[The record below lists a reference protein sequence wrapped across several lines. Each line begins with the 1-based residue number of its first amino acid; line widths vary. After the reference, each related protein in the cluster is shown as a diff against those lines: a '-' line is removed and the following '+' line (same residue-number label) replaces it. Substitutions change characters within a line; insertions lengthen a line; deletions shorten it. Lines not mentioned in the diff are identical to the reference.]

1 MKQILL
7 GITILIS
14 FQAFSQQDLQMSR
27 LNNSCDTLVV
37 KTSVWFNFGSGTT
50 CPQLASYEVS
60 SNSDTME
67 LKLYYNVSG
76 FWPQVGCEKVDTI
89 TSIIL
94 PNVTVLKGIAYSLSN
109 NDSIIT
115 STAQIEICSQTGVET
130 IFNGFSYMMFPN
142 PFSSHVNI
150 NYVGNEQITIEIYDF
165 LSHKIISKTFTN
177 NTSINTDQL
186 SEGIYFYKLINE
198 KGLIKS
204 GKIIK
209 E

>member
-1 MKQILL
+1 
-7 GITILIS
+7 
-14 FQAFSQQDLQMSR
+14 
-27 LNNSCDTLVV
+27 
-37 KTSVWFNFGSGTT
+37 
-50 CPQLASYEVS
+50 
-60 SNSDTME
+60 ME

-76 FWPQVGCEKVDTI
+76 AWPQVGCEKTDTI

-94 PNVTVLKGIAYSLSN
+94 PNVTVLKGIAYSLNN

-115 STAQIEICSQTGVET
+115 STAHIEICSQAEVET

-142 PFSSHVNI
+142 PFSSHLNI

>member
-7 GITILIS
+7 YITILIS
-14 FQAFSQQDLQMSR
+14 FQAFSQQNLQLSR

-37 KTSVWFNFGSGTT
+37 RTSVWFSFGYGTS
-50 CPQLASYEVS
+50 CPQLSSYEVS
-60 SNSDTME
+60 SNADTME
-67 LKLYYNVSG
+67 LNLYYDVSG
-76 FWPQVGCEKVDTI
+76 FWPQVGCGKIDTI

-94 PNVTVLKGIAYSLSN
+94 PNVTVLKGIAYSISN
-109 NDSIIT
+109 NDSLIT
-115 STAQIEICSQTGVET
+115 STAQMEICSQTGVET
-130 IFNGFSYMMFPN
+130 IFNGFSYVMFPN
-142 PFSSHVNI
+142 PFSSQINI
-150 NYVGNEQITIEIYDF
+150 NYGSNEQIRIEIYDF
-165 LSHKIISKTFTN
+165 LSHNIISQVFTN

-186 SEGIYFYKLINE
+186 SAGIYFYKLSNE

>member
-1 MKQILL
+1 
-7 GITILIS
+7 
-14 FQAFSQQDLQMSR
+14 
-27 LNNSCDTLVV
+27 
-37 KTSVWFNFGSGTT
+37 
-50 CPQLASYEVS
+50 
-60 SNSDTME
+60 
-67 LKLYYNVSG
+67 
-76 FWPQVGCEKVDTI
+76 
-89 TSIIL
+89 
-94 PNVTVLKGIAYSLSN
+94 
-109 NDSIIT
+109 
-115 STAQIEICSQTGVET
+115 
-130 IFNGFSYMMFPN
+130 MMFPN
-142 PFSSHVNI
+142 PFSSHLNI

>member
-7 GITILIS
+7 CITILIS
-14 FQAFSQQDLQMSR
+14 FQSFSQQDLQMSR
-27 LNNSCDTLVV
+27 LNISCDTLVV
-37 KTSVWFNFGSGTT
+37 KTSVGFNFGYGTT

-67 LKLYYNVSG
+67 LKLYYDVSG

-89 TSIIL
+89 TTIIL

-150 NYVGNEQITIEIYDF
+150 NYAGNEQITIEIYDF